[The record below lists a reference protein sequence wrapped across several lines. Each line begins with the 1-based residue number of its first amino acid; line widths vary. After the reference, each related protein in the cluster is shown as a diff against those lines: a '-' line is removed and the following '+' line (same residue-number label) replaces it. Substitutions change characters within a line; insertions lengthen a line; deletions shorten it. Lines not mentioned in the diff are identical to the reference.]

1 MANYVSSLISLAGN
15 YQKAK
20 DGNILRHA
28 SVVGH
33 ASKVV
38 TKLAAG
44 QGTDATTTLCSKLVD
59 TFDNVTK
66 GSKIGQAVKNGVK
79 LCRNTDPISE
89 ICAGIRVVKSD
100 TPARAF
106 LEEGSDIAGML
117 IVEGAMIKHAKSIAN
132 IKGIKQANDAM
143 VNFCNNKGG
152 PFKVIPAIVYGVA
165 FTVGSMAGSAAFR
178 KAGTWVADKLGLAK
192 SETPPDNHKNSNG
205 EYQKYYFG

>member
-1 MANYVSSLISLAGN
+1 MSNYVSSLISLAGN

-28 SVVGH
+28 STVGH
-33 ASKVV
+33 ASKIV
-38 TKLAAG
+38 TKLASG
-44 QGTDATTTLCSKLVD
+44 QGTEATTKLCTALVD
-59 TFDNVTK
+59 GFDKATK
-66 GSKIGQAVKNGVK
+66 GSKIGQAVRTGVK

-100 TPARAF
+100 TPARAL
-106 LEEGSDIAGML
+106 LEEGGDIAGML

-143 VNFCNNKGG
+143 VNFCNSKGG

-192 SETPPDNHKNSNG
+192 SDPPDNHKNSEG
-205 EYQKYYFG
+205 KPQKYYFG

>member
-1 MANYVSSLISLAGN
+1 MANYVSSIISLVGN

-28 SVVGH
+28 STVGH
-33 ASKVV
+33 ASKLI
-38 TKLAAG
+38 TKLASG
-44 QGTDATTTLCSKLVD
+44 QGTEATTKLCSTIVD

-66 GSKIGQAVKNGVK
+66 GSKIGQAVRTGVK
-79 LCRNTDPISE
+79 LCRNTDPISG
-89 ICAGIRVVKSD
+89 ICAGIRVLKSE
-100 TPARAF
+100 TPARAL
-106 LEEGSDIAGML
+106 LEEGSDFAGML

-143 VNFCNNKGG
+143 VKFCNAKGG

-165 FTVGSMAGSAAFR
+165 FTAGSMLGSAAFR
-178 KAGTWVADKLGLAK
+178 KAGSWVADKLGLAK
-192 SETPPDNHKNSNG
+192 SDPPDNHKNSNG

>member
-1 MANYVSSLISLAGN
+1 MANYVSSLISLVGN

-33 ASKVV
+33 ASKLV

-44 QGTDATTTLCSKLVD
+44 QGTEATTKLCSALVD
-59 TFDNVTK
+59 SFENVTK
-66 GSKIGQAVKNGVK
+66 GSKIGSALKTGVK
-79 LCRNTDPISE
+79 LCRNTDPISG
-89 ICAGIRVVKSD
+89 ICAGIRVLKSD
-100 TPARAF
+100 NPARAL
-106 LEEGSDIAGML
+106 LEEGSDFAGML

-143 VNFCNNKGG
+143 VKFCNAKGG

-165 FTVGSMAGSAAFR
+165 FTAGSMIGSAAFK

-192 SETPPDNHKNSNG
+192 SEQPDNHRNAKG

>member
-15 YQKAK
+15 MKAAK

-33 ASKVV
+33 TSKLI
-38 TKLAAG
+38 TKLASG
-44 QGTDATTTLCSKLVD
+44 QGTEATTKLCTAIVD
-59 TFDNVTK
+59 GFEKVTE
-66 GSKIGQAVKNGVK
+66 GSKVGNAVRKGVK

-89 ICAGIRVVKSD
+89 ICAGIRVLKSD
-100 TPARAF
+100 TPARAL

-143 VNFCNNKGG
+143 VNFCTKKGG
-152 PFKVIPAIVYGVA
+152 PFTVIPAIVYGVA

-192 SETPPDNHKNSNG
+192 SDPPDNHKTADG
-205 EYQKYYFG
+205 KYKKYYFG